1 MFTEK
6 DLQQINSKDIKIEK
20 VNEQIENFKKGFPF
34 INLFAAAT
42 KEHGLKA
49 LTDEEINNYLELYEQ
64 TMSDKK
70 IIKFVPASGAASRMF
85 KHLFEFKSKYQPNK
99 DGLLLFNSDT
109 GFNSVFYFINNLNK
123 LAFFDD
129 LKLVM
134 ANDGLELEDEL
145 LKKNYHT
152 ILDYIL
158 DDEGLGYAKLPK
170 GLLKFHHYE
179 DANRFAIEEHLVEAA
194 VYGKNEDGKSYL
206 HFTVSPEHQEK
217 FEDTIALVKTKYEKK
232 YGVTFQISFSQQ
244 KPSTDTIAVTPE
256 NEPFREEDGSILFRP
271 GGHGALIENLD
282 DIDADII
289 FVKNI
294 DNIVPDRL
302 KDDTFKYK
310 KLIGSYLTDIQETI
324 FNYLE
329 ILEEGN
335 PEDDELIEM
344 YTFLDQE
351 LYIDVPAYIKSLEK
365 MEQMD
370 WLYERFNR
378 PIRVCGMV
386 KNEGEPGGGPF
397 IVEGIDGDK
406 SLQIVESSQIDF
418 SKENQAGIV
427 KHATHFNPVDLVCAV
442 KNFKGEKFNLKEFV
456 DENTG
461 FISNKSKNGRDL
473 KAQELPGLWNG
484 AMDKWITVFME
495 VPIITFNPVKTV
507 NDLLR
512 EQHQ

>member
-6 DLQQINSKDIKIEK
+6 DLQQFESKGIDIVK
-20 VNEQIENFKKGFPF
+20 VKEQIDHFIKGFPY
-34 INLFAAAT
+34 INLKAPAT
-42 KEHGLKA
+42 KEYGLTA
-49 LTDEEINNYLELYEQ
+49 LSDDDIEDYLNSYKE
-64 TMSDKK
+64 TMADQKV
-70 IIKFVPASGAASRMF
+70 IKFVPASGAASRMF
-85 KHLFEFKSKYQPNK
+85 KHLFEFTEKYQLNEE
-99 DGLLLFNSDT
+99 GLMLFNEDT
-109 GFNSVFYFINNLNK
+109 GFNSVNHLISNLDK
-123 LAFFDD
+123 LAFYDD
-129 LKLVM
+129 LKEVM
-134 ANDGLELEDEL
+134 AENSLELEEEL
-145 LKKNYHT
+145 MKKNYHV

-158 DDEGLGYAKLPK
+158 DDRGLGYAKLPK

-194 VYGKNEDGKSYL
+194 VYGKNHDGNAYL
-206 HFTVSPEHQEK
+206 HFTVSPEHQQK
-217 FEDTIALVKTKYEKK
+217 FEATIAHVKGKYEAK
-232 YGVTFQISFSQQ
+232 YDLKFQIHFSQQ

-271 GGHGALIENLD
+271 GGHGALIENLNE
-282 DIDADII
+282 IDADII
-289 FVKNI
+289 FIKNI

-310 KLIGSYLTDIQETI
+310 KLIGSYLIDIQENI
-324 FNYLE
+324 FDFLSL
-329 ILEEGN
+329 LEEGN
-335 PEDDELIEM
+335 PKEEELTEMLEFLSKDLSIEVP
-344 YTFLDQE
+344 E
-351 LYIDVPAYIKSLEK
+351 YIGALEK

-370 WLYERFNR
+370 WLFEQFNR

-397 IVEGIDGDK
+397 IVISDEGDK

-418 SKENQAGIV
+418 SKEDQSHIV
-427 KHATHFNPVDLVCAV
+427 KEATHFNPVDLVCAV
-442 KNFKGEKFNLKEFV
+442 KDYRGNKFDLKDFV
-456 DENTG
+456 DKNTG
-461 FISNKSKNGRDL
+461 FISTKSKNGKDL

-484 AMDKWITVFME
+484 AMAKWITVFME